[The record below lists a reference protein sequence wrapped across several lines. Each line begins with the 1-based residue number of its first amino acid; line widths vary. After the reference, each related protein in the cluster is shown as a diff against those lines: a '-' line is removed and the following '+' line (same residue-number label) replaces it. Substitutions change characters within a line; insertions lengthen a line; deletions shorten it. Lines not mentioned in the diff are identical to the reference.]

1 MVINLEVLKN
11 NETEYWLGSLEE
23 VEIIIENK
31 INIFNSVLEYSN
43 INESIYIAI
52 TKVNIE
58 NNEKSNCYYIYFP
71 NSPLYL
77 DKEVYEYYVTYPTIK
92 QMNVSKEY
100 YINVTEVSLSD
111 NTILNFNIA
120 NEPQITENITLILLL
135 QLEKYN
141 ESGDIIYEYI
151 EIKTMLNATKI
162 INSFSEKL
170 NLTRYGYI
178 SISSATVEHNDWYN
192 KYLY

>member
-31 INIFNSVLEYSN
+31 INIFISVLEYSN

-92 QMNVSKEY
+92 QINVSKEY

-111 NTILNFNIA
+111 NTILNFNIT

-151 EIKTMLNATKI
+151 EIKTMLNATKNNKFLFRKI
-162 INSFSEKL
+162 KFNQIWI
-170 NLTRYGYI
+170 YI
-178 SISSATVEHNDWYN
+178 HILCNCRA
-192 KYLY
+192 